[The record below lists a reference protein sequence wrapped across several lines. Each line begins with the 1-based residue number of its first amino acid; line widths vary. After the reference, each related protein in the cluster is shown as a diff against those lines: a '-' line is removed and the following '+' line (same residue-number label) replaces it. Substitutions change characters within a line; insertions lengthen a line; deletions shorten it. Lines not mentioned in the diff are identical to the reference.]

1 LGNAQTFALHLPAR
15 LSNSPN
21 RYNRIETVTI
31 RHLQI
36 TKAAILCLLTLSA
49 VSSHAQTSTPT
60 PTPPKDQPFY
70 VNQPATTAPKPT
82 RNIILL
88 DPAHGGDDPGAQLPT
103 NAVEKEVTQAFAGR
117 LKALLATAGFTVLT
131 THDTDA
137 DLSNEIRA
145 GIANHARATAC
156 LILHATSSG
165 IGIHLATSAL
175 PDNVAPPHN
184 PIPWNTAQT
193 AYLPQSL
200 RLVNEIGLAFDQA
213 KLPVLLIRAS
223 TPPLDNLICPAV
235 VIELAPLNPDTP
247 VTDTAYQQKAAQ
259 AIATALT
266 SYRTHNSSAASP
278 GGGPR

>member
-15 LSNSPN
+15 LSNFLN

-31 RHLQI
+31 RHRQI
-36 TKAAILCLLTLSA
+36 TKAAILCLLTPSA
-49 VSSHAQTSTPT
+49 VPFHAQTSTPT
-60 PTPPKDQPFY
+60 PPLPKDQSFY
-70 VNQPATTAPKPT
+70 VNQPPTAAPKPT
-82 RNIILL
+82 RNVIVI
-88 DPAHGGDDPGAQLPT
+88 DPAHGGDDPGAQLPN
-103 NAVEKEVTQAFAGR
+103 NAVEKEVTQAFAAR
-117 LKALLATAGFTVLT
+117 LKPLLTTAGFTILT

-137 DLSNEIRA
+137 DLSTEIRA

-165 IGIHLATSAL
+165 TGIHIATSAL
-175 PDNVAPPHN
+175 PDNVTPPHN

-200 RLVNEIGLAFDQA
+200 RLVNEIGLAFDGA

-223 TPPLDNLICPAV
+223 TPPLDNLTCPAV

-247 VTDTAYQQKAAQ
+247 VTDTAYQQQAAQ
-259 AIATALT
+259 AIAAALT
-266 SYRTHNSSAASP
+266 SYRTHNAPAAGSV
-278 GGGPR
+278 GAPR